1 MVMKQL
7 TFFLMFFVF
16 TAHFLSVNA
25 QSDKGNEEELLALQY
40 FNAGEFDKAVIL
52 YEKLYRRNASIYNY
66 NYYFEC
72 LMALEEYDK
81 GEKLVQKLVKQEP
94 GIFRYQVDLGL
105 IAVRKG
111 DVKKS
116 EKAFSDAIAGVLST
130 EDNYSA
136 LAQYFIYRNLQDWAV
151 KTYEYGLNRIASSVL
166 MRYELT
172 ALYLQAGRNNDMF
185 EQFYSLIDNPIV
197 SVEDV
202 QQRLLA
208 YFSADQTKQLSE
220 SFVNYALRQ
229 AQKNAQNTAYA
240 EMLLWAYLQV
250 SDYSKALQQA
260 IAMDRRQKVQGEIV
274 LSMIP
279 LLSLN
284 KEFDK
289 AIEGLNYVLD
299 MGENSLNYNSAQV
312 AMFDVRYLKAI
323 SILPP
328 DRTQLLMLEQEIID
342 FVNEAGMQL
351 NTVALVMQLAAV
363 QAFYLEK
370 PQDAK
375 HWVEQAMKVQGVR
388 GLLAAELKILL
399 ADIMLLTGE
408 HWDASLLYSQVE
420 KDFKHDTIGYKAKFK
435 NAQFYFYI
443 GEFDYALTHLS
454 ILRAATSKLI
464 ANDAMELSLFIAN
477 NIDYDSSFVP
487 LAYYSRAQFAWKCKR
502 PLAAIT
508 TLDSLLNI
516 FPGHPVRDDAYFMRA
531 EIYFQMQE
539 YQKAAADLHS
549 ILAAHYFDLLADD
562 ALFLLAGIYK
572 DQLNNMEKAME
583 LYWQVVEDFP
593 SSVYAQE
600 SRDYYR
606 HLRDN
611 MPAP

>member
-1 MVMKQL
+1 MKHL
-7 TFFLMFFVF
+7 TFFLLLII
-16 TAHFLSVNA
+16 FLADFSPVSA
-25 QSDKGNEEELLALQY
+25 QTVRGNEEELLALQY
-40 FNAGEFDKAVIL
+40 FNSGEFDKAVTL
-52 YEKLYRRNASIYNY
+52 YEKLYRRNPSIYNY

-72 LMALEEYDK
+72 LMALEQYDK
-81 GEKLVQKLVKQEP
+81 GEKLVQGLVKKEP
-94 GIFRYQVDLGL
+94 GVFRYQVDFGL
-105 IAVRKG
+105 IASRKG
-111 DVKKS
+111 ELKKT
-116 EKAFSDAIAGVLST
+116 EKAFSDAIAAVQPT

-136 LAQYFIYRNLQDWAV
+136 LAQYFIFRNFPDWAT
-151 KTYEYGLNRIASSVL
+151 KTYEYGLNRIPASIL

-172 ALYLQAGRNNDMF
+172 VLYLRAGRNDDMF
-185 EQFYSLIDNPIV
+185 EQFYRLIDNPMV
-197 SVEDV
+197 SVSDV

-208 YFSADQTKQLSE
+208 YFSADQSKQLSE
-220 SFVNYALRQ
+220 SFVIYAMRQ
-229 AQKNAQNTAYA
+229 AQRNAQNTGYA

-250 SDYSKALQQA
+250 SDYAKALQQA
-260 IAMDRRQKVQGEIV
+260 IAMDRRQKAQGEIV
-274 LSMIP
+274 LSLIP
-279 LLSLN
+279 VLSLN
-284 KEFDK
+284 SEFDK
-289 AIEGLNYVLD
+289 AIEGLNYILD
-299 MGENSLNYNSAQV
+299 LGEKSVNFYSARV
-312 AMFDVRYLKAI
+312 AMFDVRYLKAV
-323 SILPP
+323 SIVPP
-328 DRTQLLMLEQEIID
+328 DKMQMLKLEKEMTD
-342 FVNEAGMQL
+342 FINETGMQL
-351 NTVALVMQLAAV
+351 NTVSLVMQLATV

-370 PQDAK
+370 PEDAK
-375 HWVEQAMKVQGVR
+375 HWVEKAMKVPGVR

-464 ANDAMELSLFIAN
+464 ANDAMELSLFITN
-477 NIDYDSSFVP
+477 NIDYDSSYVP
-487 LAYYSRAQFAWKCKR
+487 LAYYSRAQFAWKCRR
-502 PLAAIT
+502 PLAAIS

-531 EIYFQMQE
+531 EIYYQMQE

-572 DQLNNMEKAME
+572 DNLHNIEKAME
-583 LYWQVVEDFP
+583 LYWQIVDDFP

-606 HLRDN
+606 QLRDN
-611 MPAP
+611 LPAP